1 MRKYLATVIIALLLG
16 LGLSWGLPAAAAT
29 VSGSS
34 ADPLVSQ
41 SWVDDYVTRQF
52 DGIRTQLAAI
62 RQRLAGEGTEIVL
75 YINSSEYLVNGERR
89 TMDTAAVI
97 NSDWRTLV
105 PLRFVAEALGC
116 SVDYTTHADG
126 STDQVI
132 IKGAAEVVLT
142 INSASYTVDGA
153 ARTMDTA
160 AVINSDWRTMVPVR
174 FVAEALGCR
183 LDFAS
188 DAGGSTTTVYITK

>member
-97 NSDWRTLV
+97 NSDWRTMV
-105 PLRFVAEALGC
+105 PVRFVAEALGC
-116 SVDYTTHADG
+116 SVDYTTD
-126 STDQVI
+126 
-132 IKGAAEVVLT
+132 AA
-142 INSASYTVDGA
+142 
-153 ARTMDTA
+153 
-160 AVINSDWRTMVPVR
+160 
-174 FVAEALGCR
+174 
-183 LDFAS
+183 
-188 DAGGSTTTVYITK
+188 GSTTAVYIRK